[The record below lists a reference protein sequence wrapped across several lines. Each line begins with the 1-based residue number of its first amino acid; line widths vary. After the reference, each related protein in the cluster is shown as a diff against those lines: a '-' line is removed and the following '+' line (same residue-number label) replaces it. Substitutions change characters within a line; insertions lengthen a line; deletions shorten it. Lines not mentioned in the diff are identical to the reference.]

1 MVSGGVVS
9 GAAATRKDFLFDAE
23 SPFASVTASRTY
35 LVPVDSKVNSI
46 AQPSRVCQMVA
57 PVSSSKVQVQLSG
70 PSPVD
75 LVPSSSTGTSTSGLM
90 GAVQI
95 ASTGMMG
102 GAGAAS
108 TVQLRVAGV
117 GSTLPAASVARTEK
131 VWAPVLRPE

>member
-1 MVSGGVVS
+1 
-9 GAAATRKDFLFDAE
+9 
-23 SPFASVTASRTY
+23 
-35 LVPVDSKVNSI
+35 
-46 AQPSRVCQMVA
+46 
-57 PVSSSKVQVQLSG
+57 
-70 PSPVD
+70 
-75 LVPSSSTGTSTSGLM
+75 M